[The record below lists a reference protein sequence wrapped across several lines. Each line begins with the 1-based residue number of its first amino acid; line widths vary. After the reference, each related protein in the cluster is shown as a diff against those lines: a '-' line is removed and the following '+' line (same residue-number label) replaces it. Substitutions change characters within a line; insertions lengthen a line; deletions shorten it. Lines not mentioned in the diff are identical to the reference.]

1 LTTDVAYSRQ
11 WRTTFGEVEP
21 AQTATEVAFLPLP
34 AYGMVLDVPQQ
45 GEVLNRGVRERKTV
59 QDGRLV
65 TELFYADGTADRFEW
80 QLFTPAE
87 LAVAAA
93 RHDLVEVLAC
103 AGFDETLPPSPG
115 APRMQLVFAPG

>member
-21 AQTATEVAFLPLP
+21 AQTATEVAFLGRAIPLP
-34 AYGMVLDVPQQ
+34 AYGTVLDVPQQ
-45 GEVLNRGVRERKTV
+45 GEVLNRGVRERV
-59 QDGRLV
+59 
-65 TELFYADGTADRFEW
+65 
-80 QLFTPAE
+80 TPAE

-103 AGFDETLPPSPG
+103 SGLDETVPPSPR
-115 APRMQLVFAPG
+115 ASRMQLVFAPG